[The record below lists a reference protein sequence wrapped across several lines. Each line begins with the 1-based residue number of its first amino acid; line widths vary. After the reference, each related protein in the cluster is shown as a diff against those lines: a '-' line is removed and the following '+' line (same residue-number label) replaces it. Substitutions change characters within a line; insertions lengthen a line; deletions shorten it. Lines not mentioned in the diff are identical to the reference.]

1 MSSQRSNPSATRTR
15 IVDDDP
21 TERGSVWDVPIDW
34 RIKFWY
40 IFSTL
45 MLLAAGAEAMFQ
57 FTFGIEPTAW
67 HLARV
72 IITGTVLYTALVAP
86 ISILAT
92 EGIRLLSEKYLKKR
106 FRDGLTEG
114 EEIGVG
120 KGVVIG
126 EKRGE
131 ARGEARGEKRGV
143 GRGVRATLEW
153 VERRDAA
160 IAAGMPFDEPPPD
173 PATLASQTNGTT
185 YGTNGSGNGATPN
198 LVVNGNGATDLKA
211 VAANAVD
218 EAMTEFVQWSVRK
231 GVAEALGQPFNEPHP
246 YSGNRANGNGN

>member
-57 FTFGIEPTAW
+57 LTFGIEPTAW

-86 ISILAT
+86 ISILTT

-120 KGVVIG
+120 KGV
-126 EKRGE
+126 RL
-131 ARGEARGEKRGV
+131 
-143 GRGVRATLEW
+143 TLEW

-160 IAAGMPFDEPPPD
+160 IAEGIPFNEPPPGD
-173 PATLASQTNGTT
+173 YAPGNPSSSGNGH
-185 YGTNGSGNGATPN
+185 NGSGNGAT
-198 LVVNGNGATDLKA
+198 DLKD

-231 GVAEALGQPFNEPHP
+231 SVAEALGQPFNEPHP

>member
-1 MSSQRSNPSATRTR
+1 MKRPVTKPDAPVPTRA
-15 IVDDDP
+15 
-21 TERGSVWDVPIDW
+21 
-34 RIKFWY
+34 
-40 IFSTL
+40 STS
-45 MLLAAGAEAMFQ
+45 
-57 FTFGIEPTAW
+57 
-67 HLARV
+67 
-72 IITGTVLYTALVAP
+72 VAP

-114 EEIGVG
+114 EER
-120 KGVVIG
+120 G

-131 ARGEARGEKRGV
+131 ERGEKRGIGKGV
-143 GRGVRATLEW
+143 GIGVGKGVRATLEW

-160 IAAGMPFDEPPPD
+160 IAAGTPFDEPPPD

-185 YGTNGSGNGATPN
+185 SGTNGSGNGATAN
-198 LVVNGNGATDLKA
+198 LVGNGNGATDLKA

-246 YSGNRANGNGN
+246 YSGNGTNANGN

>member
-1 MSSQRSNPSATRTR
+1 MSSQRSYPSANSTR
-15 IVDDDP
+15 IVVDDP

-45 MLLAAGAEAMFQ
+45 MLLAAAAEAMFQ

-72 IITGTVLYTALVAP
+72 IIMGTVLYTALVAP
-86 ISILAT
+86 ISILTT

-114 EEIGVG
+114 VG
-120 KGVVIG
+120 KGV
-126 EKRGE
+126 RL
-131 ARGEARGEKRGV
+131 
-143 GRGVRATLEW
+143 TLEW

-160 IAAGMPFDEPPPD
+160 IAAGIPFDEPPPEGQA
-173 PATLASQTNGTT
+173 PITHNGS
-185 YGTNGSGNGATPN
+185 GSGHNGSGNGTTASAVP
-198 LVVNGNGATDLKA
+198 VGNGNGATDLKE

-231 GVAEALGQPFNEPHP
+231 SVAEALGQPFNEPHP
-246 YSGNRANGNGN
+246 YSGNGANANGN

>member
-1 MSSQRSNPSATRTR
+1 MSSQRSYPSATRTR

-21 TERGSVWDVPIDW
+21 TERGSVWDVPVEW
-34 RIKFWY
+34 REKFWV

-45 MLLAAGAEAMFQ
+45 MVLAAAAEAMFQ

-114 EEIGVG
+114 EEIG
-120 KGVVIG
+120 
-126 EKRGE
+126 EK
-131 ARGEARGEKRGV
+131 RGEKRGV

-160 IAAGMPFDEPPPD
+160 IAAGTPFDEPPPD

-185 YGTNGSGNGATPN
+185 SGHNGTNGSGNGETAKP
-198 LVVNGNGATDLKA
+198 VGNGTTATDLKE

-231 GVAEALGQPFNEPHP
+231 SVAEALGQPFNEPHP

>member
-1 MSSQRSNPSATRTR
+1 MSSQRINPSATRTR
-15 IVDDDP
+15 VDDDP
-21 TERGSVWDVPIDW
+21 TERGSVWDVPVEW
-34 RIKFWY
+34 REKFWF

-45 MLLAAGAEAMFQ
+45 MVLAAAAEAMFQ

-86 ISILAT
+86 ISILTT

-120 KGVVIG
+120 KGVGIG
-126 EKRGE
+126 IGKGV
-131 ARGEARGEKRGV
+131 GIGV

-160 IAAGMPFDEPPPD
+160 IAAGTPFDEPPPD
-173 PATLASQTNGTT
+173 PATLAAQTNGTT
-185 YGTNGSGNGATPN
+185 GGHNGTNGSGNGAT
-198 LVVNGNGATDLKA
+198 DLKE

-231 GVAEALGQPFNEPHP
+231 SVAEALGQPFDEPHP

>member
-1 MSSQRSNPSATRTR
+1 MSSQRSNPSATSTR
-15 IVDDDP
+15 VVDDDP
-21 TERGSVWDVPIDW
+21 TERGSVWDVPVEW
-34 RIKFWY
+34 REKFWY

-45 MLLAAGAEAMFQ
+45 MVLAAAAEAMFQ

-114 EEIGVG
+114 EER
-120 KGVVIG
+120 G

-131 ARGEARGEKRGV
+131 ERGEKRGIGKGV
-143 GRGVRATLEW
+143 GIGVGKGVRATLEW

-185 YGTNGSGNGATPN
+185 YGTNGSGNGETANP
-198 LVVNGNGATDLKA
+198 VGNGNGATDLKA

-246 YSGNRANGNGN
+246 YSRNGANANGN

>member
-1 MSSQRSNPSATRTR
+1 MSSQRSYPSATRTR

-21 TERGSVWDVPIDW
+21 TERGSVWDVPVEW
-34 RIKFWY
+34 REKFWV

-45 MLLAAGAEAMFQ
+45 MVLAAAAEAMFQ

-86 ISILAT
+86 ISILTT

-106 FRDGLTEG
+106 FHDGLTEG

-120 KGVVIG
+120 KGV
-126 EKRGE
+126 RL
-131 ARGEARGEKRGV
+131 
-143 GRGVRATLEW
+143 TLEW
-153 VERRDAA
+153 VARRDAA
-160 IAAGMPFDEPPPD
+160 IAAGMPFNEPPPEG
-173 PATLASQTNGTT
+173 LAPVTHNGS
-185 YGTNGSGNGATPN
+185 GSGHNGSGNGATASAKPG
-198 LVVNGNGATDLKA
+198 GNGTTATALKD
-211 VAANAVD
+211 VATNAVD

-231 GVAEALGQPFNEPHP
+231 SVAEALGQPFDEPHP
-246 YSGNRANGNGN
+246 FSGNGANANGN

>member
-1 MSSQRSNPSATRTR
+1 MSSQRSNPSASSTR

-57 FTFGIEPTAW
+57 LTFGIEPTAW

-86 ISILAT
+86 ISILTT

-114 EEIGVG
+114 EERGEKRGVG
-120 KGVVIG
+120 KGVGI
-126 EKRGE
+126 
-131 ARGEARGEKRGV
+131 GV

-160 IAAGMPFDEPPPD
+160 IAAGTPFNEPPPD
-173 PATLASQTNGTT
+173 PATLAAQTNGTT
-185 YGTNGSGNGATPN
+185 SGHNGTNGTNGSGNGAT
-198 LVVNGNGATDLKA
+198 ATALKE

-231 GVAEALGQPFNEPHP
+231 SVAEALGQPFNEPHP
-246 YSGNRANGNGN
+246 YSGNRANANGN